1 MANKPGS
8 EVVEAREFDITQYG
22 KWMAALIGVITPAI
36 FAALKLADVKEVTTS
51 MVIASLAVTGVAI
64 LGASL
69 VISVD
74 MLARAI
80 VTRNTKTDAA
90 PSGNPGDAE
99 LEPGE
104 TQVTTIERTVS
115 RG

>member
-1 MANKPGS
+1 MANKTGS
-8 EVVEAREFDITQYG
+8 EVVKAREFDITQYG
-22 KWMAALIGVITPAI
+22 KWMAGLIGVITPAI
-36 FAALKLADVKEVTTS
+36 FAALKLANVKEVTTS

-74 MLARAI
+74 MLARAL
-80 VTRNTKTDAA
+80 VTRNTRVDST
-90 PSGNPGDAE
+90 PNGNPQDGE
-99 LEPGE
+99 LGAGE